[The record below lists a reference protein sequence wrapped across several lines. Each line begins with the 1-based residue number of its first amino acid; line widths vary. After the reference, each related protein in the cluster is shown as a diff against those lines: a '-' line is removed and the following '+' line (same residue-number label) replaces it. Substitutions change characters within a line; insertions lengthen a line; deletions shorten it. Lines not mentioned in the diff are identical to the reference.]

1 MISYAKK
8 AISRRV
14 LPFVT
19 ALMLL
24 LVFLPCL
31 CAAEETA
38 LMFTQEDF
46 NTLAD
51 SLLQSLPAD
60 AVPSDEDGVPVYDA
74 GIAGLILAEGE
85 GLSPDAIVSEIR
97 VKECDDLPLLPLGS
111 TVADVLS
118 AYANDN
124 PELRGSEYAAL
135 LYMQVSPEGAGFR
148 CGYIGREGQRTGS
161 ITYAEFSAIG
171 SDMVCKQVTY
181 YMEDDQVSGIRLY
194 RTVMTE
200 AEMMALLE
208 ELSDSLDSG
217 DFIPAPF
224 CNDGADAG
232 VFRREDLTFSG
243 FDLMDLTPELCEML
257 FGAPAAEMW
266 AEDEEYDLHICEWE
280 DLRIAFRYSK
290 QKDFESIVSL
300 TFMSDVLSGPRGVRW
315 GDSLYSVMHRFR
327 FEEGTAALYGTAPDL
342 PYGEFTRVDDTAILR
357 YAAEAEGKTVILYI
371 TFIND
376 RVNDILLS
384 VQ

>member
-1 MISYAKK
+1 MINCTKK

-14 LPFVT
+14 PPFLTV
-19 ALMLL
+19 LMLL

-38 LMFTQEDF
+38 LMFTQDDF

-74 GIAGLILAEGE
+74 GISGLVLAEDE
-85 GLSPDAIVSEIR
+85 SPSPDAIVSEIR
-97 VKECDDLPLLPLGS
+97 IEESENLPFLPEGS
-111 TVADVLS
+111 SVADVLS

-135 LYMQVSPEGAGFR
+135 LYMQSSPDGKYLR
-148 CGYIGREGQRTGS
+148 CGYISREGQRIGS

-171 SDMVCKQVTY
+171 NDMICKQVTY
-181 YMEDDQVSGIRLY
+181 YMEDDRVSGVRLY
-194 RTVMTE
+194 RTVMSE
-200 AEMMALLE
+200 AEMMTLLE

-217 DFIPAPF
+217 EFTPAPF
-224 CNDGADAG
+224 FNNGADAG

-243 FDLMDLTPELCEML
+243 FDLMDLTPGLCDVL
-257 FGAPAAEMW
+257 FGTPDAEAW
-266 AEDEEYDLHICEWE
+266 PEDGNGFLRICEWK
-280 DLRIAFRYSK
+280 DLKTVFRYDG
-290 QKDFESIVSL
+290 QKNFESILSL
-300 TFMSDVLSGPRGVRW
+300 TVMSDTMSGPRGVRW

-327 FEEGTAALYGTAPDL
+327 FEENSAVLYGEAPL
-342 PYGEFTRVDDTAILR
+342 PPYGEFARVDDTALLR
-357 YAAEAEGKTVILYI
+357 YATEAEGKTVILCI
-371 TFIND
+371 TFSGD
-376 RVNDILLS
+376 RVSDILLS